1 MKNFRRAVPLLS
13 LLGIGLL
20 AAPLAAAPRSI
31 NDCEKIQSADAY
43 NQCLALFGPVAH
55 LHGAKGGTGSD
66 GDGGEGGG
74 GAGEG
79 GDGGDGGH
87 SSHHEHH
94 RYYGSH
100 HHGRQHMEI
109 EVGGSHTHHGHGYT
123 HHRHHHH

>member
-43 NQCLALFGPVAH
+43 NQCLASFGPVAH

-66 GDGGEGGG
+66 GDGGEGG
-74 GAGEG
+74 
-79 GDGGDGGH
+79 DGGEADGG
-87 SSHHEHH
+87 SSHHHGHH
-94 RYYGSH
+94 RYYGSR

-109 EVGGSHTHHGHGYT
+109 EAGGGSHTHHGHGYT
-123 HHRHHHH
+123 HHRHHHD